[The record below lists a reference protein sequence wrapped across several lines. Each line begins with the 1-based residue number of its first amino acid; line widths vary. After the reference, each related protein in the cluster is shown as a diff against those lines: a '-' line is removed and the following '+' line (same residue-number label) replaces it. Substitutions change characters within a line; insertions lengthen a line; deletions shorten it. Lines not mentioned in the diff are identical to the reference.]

1 MQHLLNKPILG
12 LTLLLLYLWVGEAL
26 VLWANLPVPGSVMG
40 MVLLLVTLLLKG
52 SAPTSVQVASHSL
65 LRHLAML
72 FVPAAVGAILR
83 LGNYWD
89 FALHFVV
96 LIVLSTLIT
105 LAVTAWVLQ
114 LTYAKGRRHV

>member
-1 MQHLLNKPILG
+1 MQHILNNPILG

-26 VLWANLPVPGSVMG
+26 VLWANLPVPGSVIG
-40 MVLLLVTLLLKG
+40 MVLLLVSLLVKG
-52 SAPTSVQVASHSL
+52 SIPTSVQVASHSL

-72 FVPAAVGAILR
+72 FVPAAVGAILS
-83 LGNYWD
+83 LSQYLE
-89 FALHFVV
+89 FALHFVI

-114 LTYAKGRRHV
+114 LTYRKRPQHD